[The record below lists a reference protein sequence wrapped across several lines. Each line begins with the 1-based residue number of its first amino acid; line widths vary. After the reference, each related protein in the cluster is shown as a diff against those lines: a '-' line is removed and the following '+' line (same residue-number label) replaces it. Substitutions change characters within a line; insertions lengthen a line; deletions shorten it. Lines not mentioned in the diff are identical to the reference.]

1 MDRMTIFRDKAL
13 NERAPD
19 AFPVRFSVVMRD
31 GQEHVAEVL
40 YHPGHALSRLDAK
53 GIIGKFARYN
63 GLKHHRIDWQALSG
77 EVEKL
82 DTSPSLDGIFRIVC
96 PGGGGT
102 STKRF

>member
-1 MDRMTIFRDKAL
+1 MDRMTIFRDKNL
-13 NERAPD
+13 NARAPD

-40 YHPGHALSRLDAK
+40 YHPGHALSRLDVE

-63 GLKHHRIDWQALSG
+63 GLKHHRIEWQALSR

-82 DTSPSLDGIFRIVC
+82 DTSPSLDGIFRIIC
-96 PGGGGT
+96 PSEVNAIT
-102 STKRF
+102 NRF